1 MYPFPKRGLPPTL
14 DSLENEAPSDPY
26 SRWCGGV
33 ITAAIPVV
41 IGVLAAVGERA
52 YFLSR
57 SGGIAEYGAKDA
69 IALGVACIA
78 IGLLLHSHYFW
89 AASSRY
95 FIVSQ
100 ILKPIALLLLAGAMI
115 FVVLNQM
122 VFG

>member
-1 MYPFPKRGLPPTL
+1 MYPFSKHGLPPTL
-14 DSLENEAPSDPY
+14 DGLENDAPADPY

-41 IGVLAAVGERA
+41 IGVLAAVGQRA

-57 SGGIAEYGAKDA
+57 SGGIAGYGGKGA

-78 IGLLLHSHYFW
+78 IGLFLHGHYFW
-89 AASSRY
+89 AGSSRY
-95 FIVSQ
+95 FLVSQ
-100 ILKPIALLLLAGAMI
+100 ILKPIALLLLAGAMG